1 MRGGEDGRVLRMKD
15 GKEEKKVGF
24 KFELERHYIIE

>member
-1 MRGGEDGRVLRMKD
+1 MRGGEDERVLRMKD
-15 GKEEKKVGF
+15 RMKEKKEGF